1 LLRLMKKFSKE
12 GGSMDE
18 ISFVIWKEGR
28 YYVSQCL
35 NVDVSSFGKNVE
47 EAKKNLREAVELY
60 FEKENITLQ
69 KIDDIIVGKEKVNA

>member
-1 LLRLMKKFSKE
+1 MKKFSKE